1 VCLEFLSPQGV
12 ARLIDSYT
20 EGLIEKD
27 EFEPR
32 VTRLRQR
39 IAHIEEQC
47 ETLADEEL
55 LQREMRLIVS
65 RLDDFAAQVG
75 RNLDD
80 LEWGKKREI
89 IRALVRRVEVGLEH
103 VHVVFRVDA
112 FPGESDP
119 EKKSLQLCRG
129 SSEPCTFESV
139 FALCVRC
146 LDDTDVPRHSLVP
159 LRG

>member
-1 VCLEFLSPQGV
+1 V
-12 ARLIDSYT
+12 R
-20 EGLIEKD
+20 
-27 EFEPR
+27 
-32 VTRLRQR
+32 RLRQR
-39 IAHIEEQC
+39 IAHSEEQC
-47 ETLADEEL
+47 DALAGEETLEREL
-55 LQREMRLIVS
+55 HLIVS

-129 SSEPCTFESV
+129 SRQPCARKRVWAPVRAHRYCV
-139 FALCVRC
+139 F
-146 LDDTDVPRHSLVP
+146 DDTVRW
-159 LRG
+159 